1 MRATISQTFREFLDD
16 ECPRLAASLAY
27 YTFFALPALLVVIVQ
42 VGTVIF
48 QRDDIQTR
56 LQAHFE
62 ETIGSE
68 GAKQLTDILNYA
80 ITHEQRGWGW
90 FIGTGMLLLGSTGA
104 LGELQTALNRAWGV
118 EPDPKQGGVR
128 GFIIKRLLS
137 LALLLGIA
145 VLLIASVV
153 LSGLLATFSRWID
166 DHPNAFVNSHALG
179 WMHTGVSVVIFTVL
193 IAAVFRFFPDAEI
206 DWSDVWAGAVV
217 TTLLFWLGQWG
228 LGLYLSYSKPTSAY
242 GAAGSLA
249 LVLLWMYYSAMIL
262 FLGAEFTEVLALR
275 RGKTIVPIRGA
286 RLEVCNEGQPANGA

>member
-1 MRATISQTFREFLDD
+1 
-16 ECPRLAASLAY
+16 
-27 YTFFALPALLVVIVQ
+27 VVIVQ

-90 FIGTGMLLLGSTGA
+90 FIGTGMLLLGATGA

-166 DHPNAFVNSHALG
+166 DHPNAFVNSHA
-179 WMHTGVSVVIFTVL
+179 
-193 IAAVFRFFPDAEI
+193 D
-206 DWSDVWAGAVV
+206 SDVNSHADSDSNGNADANSN
-217 TTLLFWLGQWG
+217 GYANSDSNG
-228 LGLYLSYSKPTSAY
+228 NAD
-242 GAAGSLA
+242 
-249 LVLLWMYYSAMIL
+249 
-262 FLGAEFTEVLALR
+262 
-275 RGKTIVPIRGA
+275 
-286 RLEVCNEGQPANGA
+286 ANGHADGHAHADSNAVNIYLCI